1 MSEDPKLRAVN
12 FDEIGPQVGQRFPD
26 VYLQDQHGNVI
37 DLHDDRAGRR
47 AIIDVHRSAD
57 W

>member
-1 MSEDPKLRAVN
+1 MTQDPKLRTVN
-12 FDEIGPQVGQRFPD
+12 FDEIGPQVGERFPD
-26 VYLQDQHGNVI
+26 VYLQDQHGDVI
-37 DLHDDRAGRR
+37 DLHDHRSGRR